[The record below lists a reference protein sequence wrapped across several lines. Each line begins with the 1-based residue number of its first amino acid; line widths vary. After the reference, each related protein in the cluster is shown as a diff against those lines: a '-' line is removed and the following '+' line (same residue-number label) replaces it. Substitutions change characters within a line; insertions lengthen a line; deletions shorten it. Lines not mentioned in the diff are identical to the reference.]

1 MQEDARR
8 CKKISKKR
16 FQEEGASARKIAH
29 YTPTLNAVLI
39 CCGGQNLPP
48 QHPTTTHS
56 LKDLLKPRI
65 SLGRSCGGAPN
76 FGKITTTAA
85 SRSAAQP
92 GKPDTHRFERIS
104 RTTVRARPD
113 GDCTQHAGTYLL
125 CLRARAFLTK
135 SYTAPIVAS
144 TVKLSTIS
152 SLLVVRYLERIAD
165 HATYIG
171 ESIAYLAT
179 GEKVTLR

>member
-1 MQEDARR
+1 LWW
-8 CKKISKKR
+8 CTK
-16 FQEEGASARKIAH
+16 
-29 YTPTLNAVLI
+29 Y
-39 CCGGQNLPP
+39 
-48 QHPTTTHS
+48 
-56 LKDLLKPRI
+56 
-65 SLGRSCGGAPN
+65 
-76 FGKITTTAA
+76 GKITTTAA

-92 GKPDTHRFERIS
+92 EKPDTHRFERIS

-125 CLRARAFLTK
+125 CLRARGFLTK

-165 HATYIG
+165 QATYIG
-171 ESIAYLAT
+171 ELIAYLAT
-179 GEKVTLR
+179 GEKITLG